1 MSKFRVALSGHFRD
15 NRGTPALPNFDLRPL
30 EADSDIEYF
39 FVDGDADTNTMTA
52 ASLEGVDALILLDE
66 LFSRDSIPSDG
77 RLSIVARFGVG
88 FDSVDVTACT
98 ANGIAVG
105 ITPDGVRRPVAV
117 SVLTFIL
124 ALAGRL
130 LEKDALV
137 RSHHDFSIRGPYMGQ
152 GLVGKTLAS
161 VGLGNIGAEIFRL
174 CQPLDM
180 NFIAHDPWADSA
192 VAVDLGVEL
201 VDLDAVF
208 QQGDF
213 VTLNTP
219 YSPETHHLV
228 NSERLALMKPSA
240 YLINTSRGGVVDQTA
255 LVESLKLGAIA
266 GAGLDVFDPEP
277 PQPNEPLLELDN
289 VILAPHA
296 LCFTEQCV
304 AGIGAND
311 IRIIL
316 SIKQGEVPD
325 GLVDSA
331 VAESLIFR
339 DKLEIYRELF
349 S

>member
-15 NRGTPALPNFDLRPL
+15 NNGTLALPDFDLRPL

-39 FVDGDADTNTMTA
+39 FIDGDADTNTMTA

-124 ALAGRL
+124 ALSGRL

-137 RSHHDFSIRGPYMGQ
+137 RNHHDFSIRGPYMGQ

-180 NFIAHDPWADSA
+180 NFIAHDPWADPA
-192 VAVDLGVEL
+192 IAADLGVNL
-201 VDLDAVF
+201 VDLDTVF

-219 YSPETHHLV
+219 YSPDTHHLV
-228 NSERLALMKPSA
+228 NNERLALMKPSA

-255 LVESLKLGAIA
+255 LVESLKRGAIA

-277 PQPNEPLLELDN
+277 PQQNEPLLELDN

-316 SIKQGEVPD
+316 SIKQGEVPT
-325 GLVDSA
+325 GLVDPA

>member
-15 NRGTPALPNFDLRPL
+15 NSGTPALPDFNLQPL
-30 EADSDIEYF
+30 EADPDIEYF
-39 FVDGDADTNTMTA
+39 FVDGDPDTNTMTG

-137 RSHHDFSIRGPYMGQ
+137 RHHHDFSIRGPYMGQ

-174 CQPLDM
+174 CRPLDM
-180 NFIAHDPWADSA
+180 NFIAHDPWADPV
-192 VAVDLGVEL
+192 VADDLGVKL
-201 VDLDAVF
+201 VDLNTVF
-208 QQGDF
+208 EQGDF

-219 YSPETHHLV
+219 YSEETHHLV
-228 NSERLALMKPSA
+228 NNEQLALMKPSA
-240 YLINTSRGGVVDQTA
+240 YLINTSRGGVVDQMA
-255 LVESLKLGAIA
+255 LVESLKRGAIA

-277 PQPNEPLLELDN
+277 PQQNEPLLELDN

-316 SIKQGEVPD
+316 SIKQGEVPA
-325 GLVDSA
+325 GLVDPA

>member
-1 MSKFRVALSGHFRD
+1 MSKFRVALSGHFR
-15 NRGTPALPNFDLRPL
+15 NNKGVPALPDFDLHPL
-30 EADSDIEYF
+30 EADPDIEYF

-66 LFSRDSIPSDG
+66 LFSRDSISSDG

-124 ALAGRL
+124 ALSGRL

-137 RSHHDFSIRGPYMGQ
+137 RAHHDFSIRGPYMGQ

-174 CQPLDM
+174 CQPLEM
-180 NFIAHDPWADSA
+180 NFIAHDPWADA
-192 VAVDLGVEL
+192 AIAADLGVEL

-228 NSERLALMKPSA
+228 NNERLALMKHKMNPYS
-240 YLINTSRGGVVDQTA
+240 N
-255 LVESLKLGAIA
+255 
-266 GAGLDVFDPEP
+266 
-277 PQPNEPLLELDN
+277 
-289 VILAPHA
+289 
-296 LCFTEQCV
+296 
-304 AGIGAND
+304 
-311 IRIIL
+311 
-316 SIKQGEVPD
+316 SIT
-325 GLVDSA
+325 
-331 VAESLIFR
+331 
-339 DKLEIYRELF
+339 
-349 S
+349 

>member
-1 MSKFRVALSGHFRD
+1 MTKFRVALSGHFQD
-15 NRGTPALPNFDLRPL
+15 GEGKPALPDFDLQPL
-30 EADSDIEYF
+30 DADPDIEYF
-39 FVDGDADTNTMTA
+39 FVDADPTTNTMIGT
-52 ASLEGVDALILLDE
+52 SLEGVDALILLDE
-66 LFSRDSIPSDG
+66 LFSKDSIPSDG
-77 RLSIVARFGVG
+77 RLSVIARYGVG

-117 SVLTFIL
+117 AVLTFIL

-161 VGLGNIGAEIFRL
+161 VGLGNIGAEVFRL
-174 CQPLDM
+174 CRPLDM
-180 NFIAHDPWADSA
+180 NFIAHDPWADPTIA
-192 VAVDLGVEL
+192 EELGIEL
-201 VDLDAVF
+201 VALDTVF
-208 QQGDF
+208 EQGDF

-219 YSPETHHLV
+219 YSEETHHLV
-228 NSERLALMKPSA
+228 NGQRLALMKPPA
-240 YLINTSRGGVVDQTA
+240 YLINPSRGGVVDQPA
-255 LVESLKLGAIA
+255 LVESLKRGAIA

-277 PQPNEPLLELDN
+277 PQKDEPLLELDN

-296 LCFTEQCV
+296 LCFTEQCI

-316 SIKQGEVPD
+316 SVKQGEIPA
-325 GLVDSA
+325 GLVDPA

-339 DKLEIYRELF
+339 DKLEIYRDLF

>member
-1 MSKFRVALSGHFRD
+1 M
-15 NRGTPALPNFDLRPL
+15 
-30 EADSDIEYF
+30 
-39 FVDGDADTNTMTA
+39 
-52 ASLEGVDALILLDE
+52 
-66 LFSRDSIPSDG
+66 
-77 RLSIVARFGVG
+77 ARFGVG

-124 ALAGRL
+124 ALSGRL

-192 VAVDLGVEL
+192 VAADLGVEL

-219 YSPETHHLV
+219 YSPQTHHLV

-255 LVESLKLGAIA
+255 LVESLKRGAIA

-316 SIKQGEVPD
+316 SIKQGEVPA